1 MILEKKMSNEQED
14 VQLGAEDR
22 LKAVLY
28 QYIKLYDRWSD
39 DRQVF
44 MKHLSVLD
52 ESIEKLDKKV
62 AKFGSLGVDIR
73 DDILSSIRK
82 EVKEASEGIG
92 YKIGEAGYQTLGKTS
107 SILKQ
112 SAQEASEAL
121 DNYRAEIKTSHR
133 KIIAIAIG
141 ASVLSSIL
149 ITKLIMP
156 TPLLPLSDRNISALG
171 GGLVLMDIWPNVPD
185 STRRELNNLA
195 KQTANME
202 FPLPLSKKD
211 DS

>member
-1 MILEKKMSNEQED
+1 MSNEQED